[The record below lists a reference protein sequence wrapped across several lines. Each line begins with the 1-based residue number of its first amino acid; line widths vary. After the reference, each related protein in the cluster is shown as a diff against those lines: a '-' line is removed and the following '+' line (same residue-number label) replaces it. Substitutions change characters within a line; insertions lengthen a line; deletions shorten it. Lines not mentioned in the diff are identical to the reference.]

1 MAMIPAAVIHA
12 EAGVVVG
19 INVAILRDRGVVH
32 G

>member
-12 EAGVVVG
+12 EAGVVG
-19 INVAILRDRGVVH
+19 INVAILRDRGVVR